1 MNDGIRL
8 VSELSGDTYRNSA
21 GSEIAI
27 IKIENNILMTAKEI
41 ARLYGVQRPAIY
53 KQLKDIYKGGQLKKK
68 EVSSI
73 LTHRADDGKLYRT
86 TYYNFQAIV
95 AVGNNLKSPEAE
107 SFMNWLG
114 ISDNKKITA

>member
-1 MNDGIRL
+1 MTDEIRL
-8 VSELSGDTYRNSA
+8 VSELSSDTYRNST
-21 GSEIAI
+21 GCEIAVV
-27 IKIENNILMTAKEI
+27 KIENNILMTAKEI

-53 KQLKDIYKGGQLKKK
+53 KQLKDIYKSGQLKKK

-95 AVGNNLKSPEAE
+95 TVGRNLKSPEAE

-114 ISDNKKITA
+114 ISDHKKIAA

>member
-21 GSEIAI
+21 GSEIAVV
-27 IKIENNILMTAKEI
+27 KIENNILMTAKEI

-53 KQLKDIYKGGQLKKK
+53 KQLKDIYKSGQLKKK

-86 TYYNFQAIV
+86 TYYNFQAII
-95 AVGNNLKSPEAE
+95 AVGRNLKSPEAE

-114 ISDNKKITA
+114 FSSDKKITA

>member
-1 MNDGIRL
+1 MTDEIRL
-8 VSELSGDTYRNSA
+8 VSEASGDTYRNSA
-21 GSEIAI
+21 GLEIMV

-53 KQLKDIYKGGQLKKK
+53 RQLKGIYKSGLLKKK

-73 LTHRADDGKLYRT
+73 LAHRAADGKLYRT
-86 TYYNFQAIV
+86 TYYNFAAIM

-107 SFMNWLG
+107 NFMRWLG
-114 ISDNKKITA
+114 VDNNKKIAA